1 MLTVGVPS
9 GIGDVSWAYSKLK
22 HAEPMLW
29 QIADGWPYRTK
40 PFLDMLDNI
49 AGVEYGQFGYEDIV
63 TFGNMHSKPTWR
75 EVISNGFGRILIEP
89 NSHLERGCRLEDWLP
104 DLPCDFHYE
113 IRTSPTDRERAESLL
128 AGLETPLW
136 GISAASYRGSEAWT
150 TWNYKQ
156 WSKFLN
162 AFHAKWGGTIILLGG
177 FWDDL
182 TSSLA
187 DDGYKDLVGKT
198 SVGCMVEVLK
208 QLKGFIGFSSG
219 LGVIRTVLRLPAF
232 MLWPD
237 HQQPLSTSWAPEWML
252 ESGLYVA
259 SRWLEPDVVLHRVN
273 AWVEGM

>member
-1 MLTVGVPS
+1 MLTVAVPS

-22 HAEPMLW
+22 YAEPMLW
-29 QIADGWPYRTK
+29 QVADGWPYRTK

-49 AGVEYGQFGYEDIV
+49 AGVEYGKFSYDDIV
-63 TFGNMHSKPTWR
+63 VFASQHAKRTWH

-89 NSHLERGCRLEDWLP
+89 NSHLERGGRLEDWLP

-113 IRTSPTDRERAESLL
+113 IHTSSQDQTRAASLL

-150 TWNYKQ
+150 TWGFDE
-156 WSKFLN
+156 WSKFLK
-162 AFHAKWGGTIILLGG
+162 AFHTKWEGTIILLGG

-187 DDGYKDLVGKT
+187 DEGYKDLVGKT

-208 QLKGFIGFSSG
+208 QLKGYIGFSSG
-219 LGVIRTVLRLPAF
+219 LGVIRTVLRLPVF
-232 MLWPD
+232 MMWPE

-252 ESGLYVA
+252 EDGLYVA
-259 SRWLEPDVVLHRVN
+259 SRWLEPDVVLRRVN
-273 AWVEGM
+273 AWVEEI